1 MNGRKAKLLRK
12 MVYGDLHHKESRK
25 YGAKKLADVDIKIP
39 DEDNEGEFKV
49 ITVPRYMIVSNVE
62 RQQYQKL
69 KKVAR
74 GINLAP
80 LMRISNATV
89 S

>member
-1 MNGRKAKLLRK
+1 MNGKKAKLARRI
-12 MVYGDLHHKESRK
+12 VYGDEHHKESRK

-49 ITVPRYMIVSNVE
+49 ITVPRYMVVSNVE

-69 KKVAR
+69 KRIAKGVTIVPTAR
-74 GINLAP
+74 VK
-80 LMRISNATV
+80 R
-89 S
+89 